1 MGTVSEETKKIS
13 NAVLRSLQTSGIND
27 SDLYD
32 LIALAQS
39 AILDDGD
46 KSWGLQVT
54 DYVKK
59 CKDYFYGGVRDAVFE
74 DDVFWDA
81 VKVEAQNM
89 IVDSY
94 FLYLEKNREFAEQFY
109 LPRRSVFLKHGITEG
124 FQDILDDKI
133 DILCISGVPG
143 LGKAQPLY
151 SKVLTPNGFVNMG
164 DIHVGDRVIAGNGNI
179 SNVIGVYPQGK
190 KPIYELTFDDNS
202 KCRCSD
208 EHLWSVKTRNDR
220 RQHKSSRVLQLSEML
235 PNLRIGSD
243 NRCNYSVDYVPR
255 IDFTEKDFVIH
266 PYVMGVLLGDGCLST
281 GSCAF
286 ALGDIEIL
294 DYVNEF
300 LPNGYVAV
308 NSDRCT
314 YRIRGHEGNNAKAGS
329 LVSIWLKKYGLW
341 GKRSHEK
348 FIPNDYLYASYEQRL
363 WMLRGL
369 MDTDGC
375 AMETV
380 CEYSTSS
387 KQLANDIAE
396 LVHSLG
402 GYAKISLKEKC
413 GYKKD
418 GEYIRCK
425 PSYRLIIQFDSE
437 KPSIFAIKRKK
448 NKYNPKRCEILR
460 FIKDAKYIGEE
471 ECQCIMIDDP
481 CHLYITDDYIIT
493 HNTTS
498 EKFFNSGV
506 IGWFPNDYNLFYS
519 HSGDITR
526 MYYDGVLSIL
536 TDTQEYTWHEIFPNL
551 NVTST
556 NAKAQSLNVGK
567 YKPFASL
574 QTASVGS
581 ENAGKV
587 RASKFLLVDDMIGK
601 LEEALNKNT
610 LDKLWAAY
618 SVDARQR
625 KTKDTSGKFCKE
637 IHFATRWSVHDV
649 IGRLERAYEGSDRIR
664 IIRVPDV
671 DPYTGESN
679 YLYEVGGFTVEDF
692 KDQALLMDDVS
703 YRCLYKQ
710 EPVEREGLLYPAD
723 SLRRYLEL
731 PDRDPD
737 AILGICDT
745 KGKGTDFLFLPC
757 MYQYDN
763 DYYCEACI
771 CSDEADYEIQYGRM
785 VNLITEHN
793 MQQCEFESNRD
804 GDRVAYE
811 VSSRLKDVGARCNIT
826 THYTLQNKET
836 KIIVNADW
844 VKKHVLFKDKSMYT
858 PKEDYGVM
866 MNFLTSHTVTGKNK
880 VDDVVDGL
888 ASFALYVTG
897 NQPMVA
903 KIIKSPF

>member
-179 SNVIGVYPQGK
+179 ANVIGVYPQGK
-190 KPIYELTFDDNS
+190 MPIYELILWNNS

-208 EHLWSVKTRNDR
+208 NHLWNVRDKKDNENKAIEFSEIRK
-220 RQHKSSRVLQLSEML
+220 HKER
-235 PNLRIGSD
+235 
-243 NRCNYSVDYVPR
+243 Y
-255 IDFTEKDFVIH
+255 
-266 PYVMGVLLGDGCLST
+266 
-281 GSCAF
+281 
-286 ALGDIEIL
+286 
-294 DYVNEF
+294 
-300 LPNGYVAV
+300 
-308 NSDRCT
+308 
-314 YRIRGHEGNNAKAGS
+314 
-329 LVSIWLKKYGLW
+329 
-341 GKRSHEK
+341 
-348 FIPNDYLYASYEQRL
+348 FIPIWA
-363 WMLRGL
+363 
-369 MDTDGC
+369 
-375 AMETV
+375 
-380 CEYSTSS
+380 EYDDVKGKMPITIR
-387 KQLANDIAE
+387 DI
-396 LVHSLG
+396 
-402 GYAKISLKEKC
+402 
-413 GYKKD
+413 
-418 GEYIRCK
+418 R
-425 PSYRLIIQFDSE
+425 
-437 KPSIFAIKRKK
+437 
-448 NKYNPKRCEILR
+448 
-460 FIKDAKYIGEE
+460 YIGEE

-551 NVTST
+551 SVTST